1 MRPASFPRAVRLLLP
16 TEFSHVFRDGTR
28 SSDACF
34 VVLACSSDAAAA
46 RLGLAVAKK
55 AVAQSV
61 TRTRIKRTVRES
73 FRQRR
78 ASLPAVD
85 IVVQARAAAGHR
97 DNAELRASLD
107 WHWQEVIKR
116 CRAS

>member
-1 MRPASFPRAVRLLLP
+1 MRPASFPRAARLLQP
-16 TEFSHVFRDGTR
+16 TEFSHVFQNGAR

-34 VVLACSSDAAAA
+34 VVLACGSGADGA

-55 AVAQSV
+55 AVAQAAG
-61 TRTRIKRTVRES
+61 RARIKRTVRES
-73 FRQRR
+73 FRQKRGE
-78 ASLPAVD
+78 LPAMD

-116 CRAS
+116 CKAS

>member
-1 MRPASFPRAVRLLLP
+1 MGPASFPRAVRLLQP
-16 TEFSHVFRDGTR
+16 AEFSHVFQNGTR

-34 VVLACSSDAAAA
+34 VVLACGSDAATA

-55 AVAQSV
+55 AVAQAV
-61 TRTRIKRTVRES
+61 VRNRIKRTVRES
-73 FRQRR
+73 FRAWRVN
-78 ASLPAVD
+78 LPAMD

-97 DNAELRASLD
+97 ENAELHASLD
-107 WHWQEVIKR
+107 WHWREVIKR